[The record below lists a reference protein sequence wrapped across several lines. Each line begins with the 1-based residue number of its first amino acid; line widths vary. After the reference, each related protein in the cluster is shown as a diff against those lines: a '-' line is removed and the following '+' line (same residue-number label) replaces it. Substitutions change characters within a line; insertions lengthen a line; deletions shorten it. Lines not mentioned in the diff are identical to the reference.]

1 MAKILL
7 VDDDVELT
15 STVSHSLRVERHN
28 LEIAHDG
35 ADGLEL
41 MLLSSYDLIILD
53 WLLPGLS
60 GIEVCQAYR
69 NKGGKSPIIM
79 LTGRG
84 NEQDKV
90 QGLITGADDYL
101 VKPFSMR
108 ELIARITA
116 LLRRPNSFA
125 PQVLKVAD
133 IEMDLGSHQVTKG
146 GRLLELRP
154 IDFALLEFFM
164 RHTNEV
170 FSTDFILRRVWSTD
184 DAGSSDALRTAL
196 KRLRKQIDGDDA
208 ESSMIE
214 NIPRVGYR
222 MKRS

>member
-1 MAKILL
+1 MAKILF
-7 VDDDVELT
+7 VDDDGELT
-15 STVSHSLRVERHN
+15 ATVSHSLRMEKHN
-28 LEIAHDG
+28 VEIAHDG

-41 MLLSSYDLIILD
+41 MLLSSYDLVILD
-53 WLLPGLS
+53 WMLPGLS
-60 GIEVCQAYR
+60 GIDVCQEYR
-69 NKGGKSPIIM
+69 NKGGKTPIIM

-108 ELIARITA
+108 ELLARITA
-116 LLRRPNSFA
+116 LLRRPTSFSPA
-125 PQVLKVAD
+125 ILRVGE
-133 IEMDLGSHQVTKG
+133 IEMDLATHQVTKQ

-196 KRLRKQIDGDDA
+196 KRLRKQIDGENA
-208 ESSMIE
+208 ETSVIE

>member
-1 MAKILL
+1 MAKILF

-15 STVSHSLRVERHN
+15 ATVTHSLRMEKHN
-28 LEIAHDG
+28 VEIAHDG

-53 WLLPGLS
+53 WMLPGLS
-60 GIEVCQAYR
+60 GIEACRTYR
-69 NKGGKSPIIM
+69 DKGGKTPIIM

-90 QGLITGADDYL
+90 QGLVTGADDYL

-108 ELIARITA
+108 ELIARIGA
-116 LLRRPNSFA
+116 LLRRPASFA
-125 PQVLKVAD
+125 PMVLKVGD
-133 IEMDLGSHQVTKG
+133 IEMDLGSHQVTKNG
-146 GRLLELRP
+146 QLLELRP

-170 FSTDFILRRVWSTD
+170 FSTEFILRRVWSTD
-184 DAGSSDALRTAL
+184 DAGSPDALRTAL
-196 KRLRKQIDGDDA
+196 KRLRKQIDGEDA
-208 ESSMIE
+208 TTSMIE